1 MDANNKSFA
10 QPSRP
15 GERYNLSIGIIRAES
30 TEGARMDLEYSQPPD
45 RLREA
50 GRQTLEDRVPP
61 LEMPT
66 GETGR

>member
-1 MDANNKSFA
+1 
-10 QPSRP
+10 
-15 GERYNLSIGIIRAES
+15 
-30 TEGARMDLEYSQPPD
+30 MDLDASQPPD
-45 RLREA
+45 RLQEA